1 MVTTISDFFL
11 TVLADFILPGE
22 FGDHAVT
29 VHKLGFLIGIT
40 SSIITK
46 LDITEFPRTMYLVGS
61 AVPFCPPVKPSKVLY
76 VCIKS
81 IPSCF
86 VYPYS
91 FGEYLFSFFLYSY

>member
-11 TVLADFILPGE
+11 TVFADFILPGE

-46 LDITEFPRTMYLVGS
+46 LDITKFPRTTYLMDS
-61 AVPFCPPVKPSKVLY
+61 AVPFRPLVKPSKVLY
-76 VCIKS
+76 VYIKS
-81 IPSCF
+81 IPRCF

-91 FGEYLFSFFLYSY
+91 FGKYLFSFFSI